1 MSRGCC
7 GAGCRDCPF
16 RPPPKPAQHSLYG
29 GAFLLYNTGIEHPLF
44 MEVIIEGKVKT
55 VYQGDDADRV
65 IIEYHD
71 KVTAGNGEMV
81 DHPLGKGSLCCSISS
96 VIFEKLAKEHIP
108 THYIN
113 MVGANKMICRK
124 VDIVPLEVICRN
136 RAAGSIVRETTLQE
150 GYSLPHPI
158 VEFFLKDDNKH
169 DPLLTKDR
177 VRLMGYDPEPFI
189 EMTLRINDILRSL
202 FYILG
207 IDLVDFKVEYGYTAH
222 GELLLADEISPDS
235 MRLWKIGGEERFD
248 KDLFRKDE
256 GDIVPAYREILDRL
270 QPLAIQ

>member
-1 MSRGCC
+1 
-7 GAGCRDCPF
+7 
-16 RPPPKPAQHSLYG
+16 
-29 GAFLLYNTGIEHPLF
+29 
-44 MEVIIEGKVKT
+44 
-55 VYQGDDADRV
+55 
-65 IIEYHD
+65 
-71 KVTAGNGEMV
+71 
-81 DHPLGKGSLCCSISS
+81 
-96 VIFEKLAKEHIP
+96 
-108 THYIN
+108 

-158 VEFFLKDDNKH
+158 VEFFLKDDSKH
-169 DPLLTKDR
+169 DPLLTRDR
-177 VRLMGYDPEPFI
+177 VRLMGHDPEPFI

-207 IDLVDFKVEYGYTAH
+207 IDLVDFKIEFGYTAH